1 MNIYEYMELHDN
13 VYTRNYVINE
23 LHKSTQG
30 LGGRGGGD
38 LKPSFHVDH

>member
-23 LHKSTQG
+23 LHKSTRG
-30 LGGRGGGD
+30 LRGCGGGD